1 MVAAARDRFTNYQS
15 PITAM
20 ARKPG
25 NAFEIALEKWRRGE
39 DISWGELFA
48 AWLKTPM
55 APASSDT
62 VRRVIRKV
70 EWIL

>member
-1 MVAAARDRFTNYQS
+1 MAAAARDRG
-15 PITAM
+15 ITLP

-25 NAFEIALEKWRRGE
+25 NAFETTLEEWQRGD
-39 DISWGELFA
+39 DITWGELFA
-48 AWLKTPM
+48 AWLKTPV
-55 APASSDT
+55 APASPDT

>member
-39 DISWGELFA
+39 DIS
-48 AWLKTPM
+48 
-55 APASSDT
+55 
-62 VRRVIRKV
+62 
-70 EWIL
+70 